1 MPAGS
6 QPAYSITAWKTATA
20 WNAYVHPQKASL
32 SFSEPPQP
40 LSATRL
46 RVGAG
51 TSHRREQQ
59 GVQGVPLPSP
69 VPEAERFNRVL
80 STELRA
86 PSSDEGE

>member
-1 MPAGS
+1 M
-6 QPAYSITAWKTATA
+6 A
-20 WNAYVHPQKASL
+20 WNANVHPQKASL

-46 RVGAG
+46 CVGTE

-59 GVQGVPLPSP
+59 GVQGVSLPSP
-69 VPEAERFNRVL
+69 TLEVERFNQVI

-86 PSSDEGE
+86 PSSDDGE